1 MLTPTCHSIA
11 MKSSESDL
19 IVRKFEISISE
30 DQAGTR
36 LDRILASNPEFS
48 SRSQV
53 AQLFSSGS
61 VLKGDKSLKASF
73 IPKVGDCIVVLVS
86 EPIPSQELEPLD
98 FPLAILHEDQ
108 DVIVV
113 NKPAGLVVHP
123 SNGHKQDTL
132 VNALIYHTNS
142 LASGFQRH
150 RPGIVHRLDKDTSG
164 ILVVAKN
171 DRSHA
176 FLAKQFREKTVHRI
190 YWALVYG
197 LPFPPAGTL
206 RSHIGRHPNDRKKF
220 ASTDKNPQTSEPKG
234 KLAVTHYRTLKT
246 SPQGFSLIECRLE
259 TGRTHQIRVHLSE
272 LGHPIVGDPIYGG
285 LQRAK
290 GLKSPRLRS
299 LIFNL
304 GRISLCARELSFVHP
319 SSKKLLAFQITWPE
333 DLLDLYIQTGFDRV

>member
-1 MLTPTCHSIA
+1 
-11 MKSSESDL
+11 MKNSESDL
-19 IVRKFEISISE
+19 IVRNFEITISE
-30 DQAGTR
+30 EQAGTR

-73 IPKVGDCIVVLVS
+73 IPKVGDCIVVVIS
-86 EPIPSQELEPLD
+86 EPIGSQELEPLD
-98 FPLAILHEDQ
+98 FPLAILHEDA
-108 DVIVV
+108 DVIVI

-132 VNALIYHTNS
+132 VNALIHHTNI

-197 LPFPPAGTL
+197 IPFPPAGTL

-220 ASTDKNPQTSEPKG
+220 ASTDKNPQISEPRG

-246 SPQGFSLIECRLE
+246 SSQGFSLIECRLE

-290 GLKSPRLRS
+290 VVKSPKLRS
-299 LIFNL
+299 LISNL
-304 GRISLCARELSFVHP
+304 GGISLCAKELSFVHP
-319 SSKKLLAFQITWPE
+319 SSKKLLAFQTTWPE
-333 DLLDLYIQTGFDRV
+333 DLLDLYLQTGFDRV